1 MLKRSS
7 FTLFL
12 IVLAVVKC
20 DLLNPDEKL
29 NFETI
34 QIDEELDPNTQ
45 IANLTKLLIENLNIN
60 QLNLTNNKH
69 ALKLESI
76 QFERNE
82 DFKEQQEYFSIDF
95 KETRYDDVLVSS
107 SAVQT
112 NSISLLKVNGQKR
125 LDREYMCRA
134 GNLCS
139 CESDCVL
146 NISLSARF
154 RLLDVE
160 DRLISLKLNLP
171 VRINDINDNKPF
183 FYQKEIRI
191 DLDLDKSSTGSLKIP
206 LKLATDL
213 DSMQKNRIKSYDLI
227 LDTKSSALNQPGLI
241 NLSSNE
247 SLSIELGSIEALKAV
262 FKSKQ
267 VEIEPNYSLAPDFDY
282 FSESFQLRAT
292 DPDYVTLQEITIKF
306 KLPKLIKQSRERLNK
321 PEESTSNSKL
331 IIFDKNF
338 YNLTYDPAES
348 IRISL
353 NSKIE
358 SSCILST
365 LKFKIF
371 NLNKINIISK
381 LIYNKNENYLLVNLM
396 SEGLDE
402 QQQQFKITG
411 TCERVDG
418 SLGLSD
424 VALLILNKI
433 ESSERDYASSLM
445 VNMISALN
453 GIDIVSTKGKVNSYE
468 ILFRNLTASNE
479 TNANSTSATLAYL
492 IVEQKTSGAK
502 LKLESEQFV
511 DELGLKN
518 MSLFQIN
525 EMRNGLYS
533 IRLLTSIYETIKDS
547 YAKKSGSFYTYSIKL
562 RIKQGKVSLSKTLA
576 IKLPSGLI
584 NEPEYELA
592 TILNQ
597 QQTQKQDANSQNIS
611 AINLFNSVIIITTAS
626 VILIVFGIACF
637 VVSLSLYI
645 TSKCKQKKAEKTN
658 SGQTSNHFSDKNLFY
673 SPSCG
678 FETTTTTTTD
688 SEQHKISSSESTTS
702 SVSPIDRIIKPNYV
716 YRNEAHMS
724 NSSTSSSSLIGA
736 PAKTKESSNIM
747 VYDMLPSDKLKKQQ
761 PQIYTLSS
769 ASSSCSNQS
778 PNNISPV
785 TTATTSISNCASGVN
800 HHQYKNRLSCSSSSP
815 TNSSQPQASNGPLFE
830 TNLNDKDMIYEWFLQ
845 SNMNSSQFK
854 AANEMSQVD
863 SGIKPLELEL
873 AKHDEALSLNL
884 SSQYRNEIY
893 RNSHLIFRNANSSS
907 NYQHVQS
914 KQAQNYQINS
924 CSKSGISVYE
934 ARPINLHPA
943 AKESN
948 DEYNLNSRLAKTS
961 LSIRN
966 ENGGS
971 VRSKALSRLNAA
983 MEEVVQQTTSGN
995 GEAGNGQ
1002 QISCV

>member
-20 DLLNPDEKL
+20 DLLNHDEKL

-45 IANLTKLLIENLNIN
+45 IANLTKLLIENLNKN
-60 QLNLTNNKH
+60 QLNLTDNKH
-69 ALKLESI
+69 ALKLESV

-95 KETRYDDVLVSS
+95 KETRYDDALLSS

-154 RLLDVE
+154 RLLDAE
-160 DRLISLKLNLP
+160 GRPISLRLNLP

-191 DLDLDKSSTGSLKIP
+191 DFDLDKSSPGSLKIP

-213 DSMQKNRIKSYDLI
+213 DSMRKNRIKSYDLI
-227 LDTKSSALNQPGLI
+227 LDAKSSALNQPGLI
-241 NLSSNE
+241 NLISNE
-247 SLSIELGSIEALKAV
+247 SLSIELSSLDALRAV

-267 VEIEPNYSLAPDFDY
+267 VEIEPSDSLVPEFDY
-282 FSESFQLRAT
+282 FSESVQLRAT
-292 DPDYVTLQEITIKF
+292 DPDYVTLQAITIKF
-306 KLPKLIKQSRERLNK
+306 KLKRLTKPSQEQRLGK
-321 PEESTSNSKL
+321 PEESASRSKL
-331 IIFDKNF
+331 IIFDKSF

-348 IRISL
+348 IRIGL
-353 NSKIE
+353 NANIE
-358 SSCILST
+358 SSCVLST
-365 LKFKIF
+365 LKFSVF
-371 NLNKINIISK
+371 NLNKINIVDSK
-381 LIYNKNENYLLVNLM
+381 LIYNKNENYLLVDLM
-396 SEGLDE
+396 SEGRDE
-402 QQQQFKITG
+402 QRFKITG

-424 VALLILNKI
+424 VALLIL
-433 ESSERDYASSLM
+433 SRAASAERDYASSLM

-453 GIDIVSTKGKVNSYE
+453 GIDIVSAKGKVNSYE
-468 ILFRNLTASNE
+468 ILLRNLTASNE
-479 TNANSTSATLAYL
+479 TSVNSTTTLAYL
-492 IVEQKTSGAK
+492 IVEQKTTGSAR

-518 MSLFQIN
+518 MSLFQIG

-533 IRLLTSIYETIKDS
+533 IRLLASIYEAIKDS
-547 YAKKSGSFYTYSIKL
+547 YARQSGSFYTYSIRL
-562 RIKQGKVSLSKTLA
+562 RIKRGSASLSKTLA

-592 TILNQ
+592 TIL
-597 QQTQKQDANSQNIS
+597 TQKQDANAQNMS

-626 VILIVFGIACF
+626 VILIVFGVACF

-645 TSKCKQKKAEKTN
+645 TSKCKQNKAAEKG
-658 SGQTSNHFSDKNLFY
+658 SAAAAAQAQTGSRHFSDKSLFY
-673 SPSCG
+673 SPSSG
-678 FETTTTTTTD
+678 FETTTTD
-688 SEQHKISSSESTTS
+688 SEQHKSSSSESTTS
-702 SVSPIDRIIKPNYV
+702 SVSPVDRRVIIKPNYA
-716 YRNEAHMS
+716 YRNEAHMT
-724 NSSTSSSSLIGA
+724 NSSTSSSSLIA
-736 PAKTKESSNIM
+736 AKAGKESSNIM

-761 PQIYTLSS
+761 QQQQPPQIYTLSS
-769 ASSSCSNQS
+769 ASSSYSNQS

-785 TTATTSISNCASGVN
+785 TTATTSISNSGGVN
-800 HHQYKNRLSCSSSSP
+800 HQYKNRLSCSSSSP
-815 TNSSQPQASNGPLFE
+815 TNNGPLFE

-845 SNMNSSQFK
+845 SNMNSSQCK
-854 AANEMSQVD
+854 AAAAAAAAGGEMSRVD
-863 SGIKPLELEL
+863 GIKPLELEL
-873 AKHDEALSLNL
+873 AKHDEALHSSLG
-884 SSQYRNEIY
+884 SQYRNEIY
-893 RNSHLIFRNANSSS
+893 RNSHLIFRSQLNASS
-907 NYQHVQS
+907 YQVS
-914 KQAQNYQINS
+914 S
-924 CSKSGISVYE
+924 GGKSGMIGVYE
-934 ARPINLHPA
+934 ARPINVLHP

-948 DEYNLNSRLAKTS
+948 GEYDLNSRLAKTG
-961 LSIRN
+961 LSVRN

-983 MEEVVQQTTSGN
+983 MEEVVT
-995 GEAGNGQ
+995 GEAGIGQ